1 MKALIVFV
9 VVLVIFV
16 VVSGEDKGN
25 QVSQTAETNSASS
38 DYPPS
43 SHNLPPAC
51 DKTTTRTGRVRTLD
65 ADSVNVRSGPGT
77 DYPKLVNKKA
87 SAALKGTHYIT
98 VDSSTVLFEE
108 CTKDGWSWIRVTEPD
123 WLRESHRGWI
133 SSQFFSTVEDDSVK
147 SKIAKAALAPYTKES
162 YPKTIKQFGSRLEEI
177 EQFRATL
184 AEKAIESGKCDYVY
198 MSELSNNRSTLNKLV
213 FWVDCRNGERI
224 YMTEEQL
231 KAGDSAMTEKER
243 AWDKTEATRACRQGI
258 IDRAL
263 LPSKVDIHT
272 ILGTSVSE
280 SDITHNVVVSMDFDA
295 MNAMGVEL
303 PYTAKCYFEPGRLGN
318 IELYRR

>member
-1 MKALIVFV
+1 MKVFIILLVVFV
-9 VVLVIFV
+9 IFIL
-16 VVSGEDKGN
+16 VSGEDKGN
-25 QVSQTAETNSASS
+25 KVSQTANTNSDPSS
-38 DYPPS
+38 D
-43 SHNLPPAC
+43 NLPSAC
-51 DKTTTRTGRVRTLD
+51 DKTTAKTGKVRTLS

-77 DYPKLVNKKA
+77 TYPRLINEKA
-87 SAALKGTHYIT
+87 SATLKGTHYIT
-98 VDSSTVLFEE
+98 VDSSTVLYEE

-133 SSQFFSTVEDDSVK
+133 SSQFFSTAEDDSVK
-147 SKIAKAALAPYTKES
+147 SKIAKAALDPYTKES
-162 YPKTIKQFGSRLEEI
+162 YPKTIKQFGPRLKEI
-177 EQFRATL
+177 EHFRATL

-198 MSELSNNRSTLNKLV
+198 MSELSNDRSTLDNLV

-231 KAGDSAMTEKER
+231 KAGDTAMTEKER
-243 AWDKTEATRACRQGI
+243 AWDKTEAAQACRQGI

-272 ILGTSVSE
+272 ILGTSVYE

-295 MNAMGVEL
+295 MNALGVEL